1 MENNEIDMQQD
12 VVTPEP
18 AQLFEGDDLSALMT
32 AKERMAQRDAEYSA
46 KFAEAAEK
54 SFPTPKP
61 KPAAKKSAPAAK
73 RTSRPTPEY
82 AEDAPMQEKPAGKAE
97 EPAAESAAEPVA
109 KAAEEKPMGV
119 KLDDMKG
126 GLRSLRG
133 ANQVPEKA
141 DRAEYITAWK
151 KLK

>member
-1 MENNEIDMQQD
+1 MQQD

-61 KPAAKKSAPAAK
+61 KPLGMWAK
-73 RTSRPTPEY
+73 RYRY
-82 AEDAPMQEKPAGKAE
+82 
-97 EPAAESAAEPVA
+97 
-109 KAAEEKPMGV
+109 
-119 KLDDMKG
+119 
-126 GLRSLRG
+126 RSPPYLTR
-133 ANQVPEKA
+133 
-141 DRAEYITAWK
+141 
-151 KLK
+151 